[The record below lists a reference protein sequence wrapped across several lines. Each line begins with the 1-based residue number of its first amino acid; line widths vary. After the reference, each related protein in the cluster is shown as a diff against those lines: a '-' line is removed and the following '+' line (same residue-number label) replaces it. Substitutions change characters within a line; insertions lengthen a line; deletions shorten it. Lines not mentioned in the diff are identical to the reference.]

1 RPDPPE
7 GPLQTSA
14 TPPQRAPAG
23 CSRACGS
30 RATRTSATPWRALR
44 SPRPLLQPVAGH
56 PRRARRMAAD
66 RGQRPGIDSGDRSPG
81 GGATRAPRGLGSLL
95 QGAAFRG
102 NKTTG
107 AEVRFREP
115 LVLVQRRDLLPLHDP
130 AVRAA
135 EDPGDRLRAYDL
147 RRAG

>member
-1 RPDPPE
+1 
-7 GPLQTSA
+7 
-14 TPPQRAPAG
+14 
-23 CSRACGS
+23 
-30 RATRTSATPWRALR
+30 
-44 SPRPLLQPVAGH
+44 
-56 PRRARRMAAD
+56 
-66 RGQRPGIDSGDRSPG
+66 GIDSGDRSPG

-135 EDPGDRLRAYDL
+135 EDPGDQLRAYDL
-147 RRAG
+147 RRAGHQRPILRRGDPGHLRRAVSAVAQGAPASRRPGAGGAVSAPAPGHSPGSLWLAPGE